1 MVQNPN
7 YATIVDPNGIFQIDL
22 LAPLKSFIDYLASS
36 IFNIAKTLFTIVNEN
51 VVKPIVQGFNW
62 VLNLI
67 VNGVSDF
74 ISKVIETFKNLFYPP
89 DPDRVASN
97 FPKIY
102 LAIGLSGLTIGTI
115 LSVIGTKVGGT
126 GIEIEPLAKMVS
138 NLFNPNLIIGIGIGT
153 IVGMS
158 LKVPLGY
165 WAKKTFRP
173 FKPDPITLFG
183 LYTRGYITR
192 DQLKNEL
199 AYVLGYPDI
208 YIDGLIDILE
218 FNPTL
223 TQLIRLSDFVE
234 IPDDILTKSLK
245 IMGIKEPY
253 LSLLWKMI
261 KKRPLREETRL
272 NTNLL
277 INAYSKGYIS
287 REFLEKALDGL
298 GIQSMEKQLL
308 LTYAENKRTFEIIEE
323 RIYLLRTA
331 YQKGLIDKAT
341 LINELNKL
349 GLQIEWVNLIVMR
362 GDLFRKIE
370 VPVPKITRAYSVP
383 ITISTS
389 YEYKLS

>member
-22 LAPLKSFIDYLASS
+22 LAPLKSFMDYLASS

-89 DPDRVASN
+89 DPDRVATN
-97 FPKIY
+97 FPKIW
-102 LAIGLSGLTIGTI
+102 LTIGLSGLTIGTI

-138 NLFNPNLIIGIGIGT
+138 RMFNPNLIIGIGIGT

-158 LKVPLGY
+158 LRVPLGY

-192 DQLKNEL
+192 EKLKSEL
-199 AYVLGYPDI
+199 AYVLGYPDN
-208 YIDGLIDILE
+208 YIDGFIDILE
-218 FNPTL
+218 YNPTL
-223 TQLIRLSDFVE
+223 FDLIRLSDYVE

-245 IMGIKEPY
+245 ILGIREPY
-253 LSLLWKMI
+253 FSLLWKLI
-261 KKRPLREETRL
+261 KRRPLREEIRL
-272 NTNLL
+272 NTTQL
-277 INAYSKGYIS
+277 INAYAKGYIS

-298 GIQSMEKQLL
+298 EIQAMEKQLL
-308 LTYAENKRTFEIIEE
+308 LTYAENRRTYEIIEE
-323 RIYLLRTA
+323 KIYILRTA

-341 LINELNKL
+341 FINELTKL
-349 GLQIEWVNLIVMR
+349 GLQIEWINLIVMR

-370 VPVPKITRAYSVP
+370 VPVPKITRAYLVSL
-383 ITISTS
+383 TISTS
-389 YEYKLS
+389 YEYQLS